1 MFRTSF
7 ISALVLTLSAL
18 SMQVNASLIPTDW
31 KNAGDALATLDTET
45 GLEWLDL
52 SLTAKNSLETLANR
66 LTSDL
71 AGWRMATQTE
81 VNQLHLSYST
91 DLYSTTT
98 KYFNTTNSQLNP
110 WRSLFGVT
118 GSENASQGVY
128 LRDNGNW
135 GAIGAYRS
143 GLPRWSTMGYSMTLA
158 EMKYS
163 INVWSGYFLVS
174 DGGTTLSSQ
183 LNPTLNA
190 NNPNAPVNQSP
201 SDVSIHASFGLLGLL
216 LMTLGF
222 RRRTSGQHD

>member
-1 MFRTSF
+1 MFNKSTIR
-7 ISALVLTLSAL
+7 ALVLTVGAIT
-18 SMQVNASLIPTDW
+18 MQANAALIPTNW
-31 KNAGDALATLDTET
+31 KNAGDGLATLDTET

-98 KYFNTTNSQLNP
+98 KYFGTTNSQLNP

-128 LRDNGNW
+128 LRDDGNW

-183 LNPTLNA
+183 IDPTLNI
-190 NNPNAPVNQSP
+190 NNPNAPINQSSPP
-201 SDVSIHASFGLLGLL
+201 SDVSVQAGLGMSGLL
-216 LMTLGF
+216 LMILGLL
-222 RRRTSGQHD
+222 RRRQV

>member
-7 ISALVLTLSAL
+7 ISALVLTFSAF

-31 KNAGDALATLDTET
+31 KNAGDALATLDTDT

-52 SLTAKNSLETLANR
+52 SLTARDSLETLASR
-66 LTSDL
+66 LSSDL
-71 AGWRMATQTE
+71 AGWRMATQSE
-81 VNQLHLSYST
+81 VDRLHLNYDST
-91 DLYSTTT
+91 LYST
-98 KYFNTTNSQLNP
+98 KVEYIGTTNTKMNP
-110 WRSLFGVT
+110 WRSLFGIT
-118 GSENASQGVY
+118 GSGSASMGVY
-128 LRDNGNW
+128 QRDDGQW
-135 GAIGAYRS
+135 GVVGAYRT
-143 GLPRWSTMGYSMTLA
+143 GLPRWLTMGGSMNLS
-158 EMKYS
+158 EMQYS